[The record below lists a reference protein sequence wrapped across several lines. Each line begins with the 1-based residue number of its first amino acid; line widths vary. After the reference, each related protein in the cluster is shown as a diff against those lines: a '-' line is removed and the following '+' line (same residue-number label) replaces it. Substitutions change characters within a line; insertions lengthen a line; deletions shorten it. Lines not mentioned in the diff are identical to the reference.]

1 MYSRMLRL
9 YVVFVATVIVQSN
22 AGIPP
27 LDEETILFLE
37 DKMVLGKVIKFA
49 RNLTVL
55 VTSFLLLTDYQSLAA
70 VYADCT

>member
-1 MYSRMLRL
+1 MYSRMLHL

-37 DKMVLGKVIKFA
+37 DKMVLGKVIKFS